1 MSKVLPRRRSNL
13 KPTYSS
19 NDNSYNS
26 KPKNIVIIGGQNQNI
41 FDNNNSM
48 SFNNDNNNNSQINLK
63 HFSPSSN
70 RVKSSLPPVKGNNN
84 SKRMVS
90 SQKKNRIIKLMNS
103 SSLRDIYSQKNMLSP
118 KFMKYIGREKT
129 QADIAQNINV
139 FSDIS
144 NHKKDFNDLFLL
156 SNRLEKANNNKN
168 NSNNVKQVNNFNNVS
183 SVNIHIYSNSINAPN
198 NNDKNTINNITINK
212 TDNNIS
218 LLGNNLTNDNI
229 NTDVNFESKKKKNF
243 KNLALTPKKE
253 LINQL
258 NEYLITE
265 NKVNPTKSKFL
276 KDPIP
281 NIKNQDNPLQ
291 FNQNQNNNVMK
302 EKKIQR
308 EISTNLKTL
317 SPLSMLS
324 NDFTSNNNDE
334 TIKDKFKS
342 STLKLVGNLV
352 IKDNKENTSKILNKR
367 YQSDIY
373 ENISYFDDKDINVLL
388 NIKGDSKK
396 VISEESSLLNSSEFN
411 EMKYFLK
418 DFTEENQKILIL
430 FIKLIQIHLDIEL
443 LLENKTN
450 NNFRRRVTTI
460 NNDKIFKI
468 NSLINN
474 YFNNLNYLQKFC
486 KSLDKEQNNISKL
499 NINNN
504 NGENIN
510 SQNSNLSSY
519 NIFLYPKI
527 NNIFHKCIKTQMCY
541 YSAFMI
547 SISQLDNE
555 NIENMIKTNF
565 NKLIKEI
572 SSPLYKIFKVFLMN
586 ELKDKYN
593 KIILNNLR
601 PDFFDN
607 FNRLFLEE
615 KIVSLDKVEVIQ
627 NISKSINKCVDSLN
641 NYSTFNLK
649 NSIMKPF
656 GDALNQMLKSIS
668 TKTLNRFIDIF
679 LYTILFGELE
689 INKQKMQKNLETN
702 NTKKDRNKRSKK
714 NLYSGSALFNNVKD
728 TAPYLP
734 EIDKKYKFTL
744 VLDMDETLVHFFFTH
759 MNGMFFV
766 RPYCFDFLN
775 ELNNY
780 YEIVTFTAG
789 IKDYADN
796 ILNLLDINDNIIKY
810 RLYRSHV
817 TSAPFS
823 SYKDLKLLGRDLKKI
838 IIIDNL
844 RENFRLQPD
853 NGLFIKTWTSDV
865 NDTQFKDLLNILKCI
880 AVNNVDDV
888 RPIIQRIN
896 ERIKISGELINPYSK
911 INIKKIIDDEK
922 K

>member
-19 NDNSYNS
+19 NDNSS
-26 KPKNIVIIGGQNQNI
+26 FPKNIVIIGGQNQNI

-48 SFNNDNNNNSQINLK
+48 SFNNDKNNNSQINLK

-168 NSNNVKQVNNFNNVS
+168 SSNNVKQVNNFNNVS

-218 LLGNNLTNDNI
+218 LLGNNLMNDNI

-281 NIKNQDNPLQ
+281 NIKNQDNLLQ

-324 NDFTSNNNDE
+324 NDFTSNNNDD

-373 ENISYFDDKDINVLL
+373 ENISYFDDKDINALL

-486 KSLDKEQNNISKL
+486 KSQDKEQNNISKL
-499 NINNN
+499 NTNN
-504 NGENIN
+504 NGENMN

-519 NIFLYPKI
+519 NIFLFPKI

-607 FNRLFLEE
+607 FNKLFLEE

-702 NTKKDRNKRSKK
+702 NTKKDRNKKSKK

>member
-1 MSKVLPRRRSNL
+1 MSQILTKKKSNL
-13 KPTYSS
+13 KPIYSS
-19 NDNSYNS
+19 NDNSFNS

-41 FDNNNSM
+41 SNNINSM
-48 SFNNDNNNNSQINLK
+48 SFNNENNNSNQINLK

-90 SQKKNRIIKLMNS
+90 SQKKNRIIKLINS

-139 FSDIS
+139 FSNMS
-144 NHKKDFNDLFLL
+144 NQKKDFNDLFLL
-156 SNRLEKANNNKN
+156 SNKLDKANNKI
-168 NSNNVKQVNNFNNVS
+168 SLNNVKQVNNFNSIN
-183 SVNIHIYSNSINAPN
+183 SVNIHIYSNPNNGTN
-198 NNDKNTINNITINK
+198 NNDKSTINNITINK

-218 LLGNNLTNDNI
+218 VLGNNITNDNI
-229 NTDVNFESKKKKNF
+229 NTDSNFELKKKKNF
-243 KNLALTPKKE
+243 NLALTPKKE

-265 NKVNPTKSKFL
+265 NKVNPAKSKFL
-276 KDPIP
+276 KDPIS
-281 NIKNQDNPLQ
+281 NINKQDNPLQ
-291 FNQNQNNNVMK
+291 FNNIQNNIIMK

-324 NDFTSNNNDE
+324 NDFTSNNNDD

-418 DFTEENQKILIL
+418 DFTEENQKILTL
-430 FIKLIQIHLDIEL
+430 FIKLIQIHMDIEL

-450 NNFRRRVTTI
+450 NNFRRRVSTI

-468 NSLINN
+468 NSLINS
-474 YFNNLNYLQKFC
+474 YFNNLGYLQKNC
-486 KSLDKEQNNISKL
+486 KSQDKEINNRSKL
-499 NINNN
+499 NANNN
-504 NGENIN
+504 NGDNMN
-510 SQNSNLSSY
+510 SQNLNVSSY
-519 NIFLYPKI
+519 NIFLFPKI
-527 NNIFHKCIKTQMCY
+527 NNIFHKCIKVQMCY

-547 SISQLDNE
+547 SISQLNNE
-555 NIENMIKTNF
+555 DIENVIKTYF
-565 NKLIKEI
+565 NKLIKEV
-572 SSPLYKIFKVFLMN
+572 SSPLYKTFKVFLIN
-586 ELKDKYN
+586 ELKDKYS
-593 KIILNNLR
+593 KIILNNLK

-607 FNRLFLEE
+607 FNKLFSED
-615 KIVSLDKVEVIQ
+615 KITSLDKIEVIQ
-627 NISKSINKCVDSLN
+627 NISKSINNCVDSLN
-641 NYSTFNLK
+641 NYSNFNLK
-649 NSIMKPF
+649 NSTMKPF

-689 INKQKMQKNLETN
+689 NNKQKMIKYLEEN
-702 NTKKDRNKRSKK
+702 SNKKDRNKKSKK
-714 NLYSGSALFNNVKD
+714 SLYSGSAIFNNVKE
-728 TAPYLP
+728 TAPFLP

-744 VLDMDETLVHFFFTH
+744 VLDMDETLVHFFFTN
-759 MNGMFFV
+759 MNGMFIV

-817 TSAPFS
+817 TNAPFS
-823 SYKDLKLLGRDLKKI
+823 YYKDLKLLGRDLKKI

-880 AVNNVDDV
+880 AINNVDDV

-896 ERIKISGELINPYSK
+896 EKIKISGELINPYSK